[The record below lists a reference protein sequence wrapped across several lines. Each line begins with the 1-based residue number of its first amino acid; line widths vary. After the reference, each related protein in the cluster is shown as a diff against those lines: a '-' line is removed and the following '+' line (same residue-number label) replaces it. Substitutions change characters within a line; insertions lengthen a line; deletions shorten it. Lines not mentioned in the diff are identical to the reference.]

1 MGLMIHSLGEIPIDI
16 EKDYF
21 IYILDYG
28 WEETIK
34 SALSKNFEK
43 MAKKASKNN
52 SVVITGTV
60 GTHFSDEVFSWHKI
74 DGQPGDSILPAIL
87 ITTINPQKFRLHDKY
102 ESSNKEVL
110 LLIPCGKICKTDTE
124 VVALIEKIF
133 DDIESKKKLT
143 DFEVAKILNK
153 GENGAIIDALI
164 LQPNVSGV
172 GIDLRKIFKYF
183 KGNDRN

>member
-43 MAKKASKNN
+43 MAKKASNNN
-52 SVVITGTV
+52 SVVIRGTV
-60 GTHFSDEVFSWHKI
+60 GHHFSDEVFSWHEI
-74 DGQPGDSILPAIL
+74 NGQSGDSILPAIL
-87 ITTINPQKFRLHDKY
+87 ITTINPNKFRLFDKY
-102 ESSNKEVL
+102 KSSDKELL
-110 LLIPCGKICKTDTE
+110 LLIPCGKICKSDTE

-153 GENGAIIDALI
+153 GENGAIFDSLI
-164 LQPNVSGV
+164 LQPNLNGLGV
-172 GIDLRKIFKYF
+172 DLKKLSKYF
-183 KGNDRN
+183 KHND